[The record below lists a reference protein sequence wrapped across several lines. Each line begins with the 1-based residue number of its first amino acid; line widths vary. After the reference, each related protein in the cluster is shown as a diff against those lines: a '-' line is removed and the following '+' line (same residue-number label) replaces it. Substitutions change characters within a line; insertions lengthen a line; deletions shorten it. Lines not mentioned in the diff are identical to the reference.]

1 MKEQAEKVT
10 VIIPVYQAAATL
22 ACCVQSVLAQTYE
35 NLELIL
41 IDDGCEDG
49 STEICDRLC
58 TEDAS
63 GRIRVRHTENYGVSH
78 ARNLGLEMAEGSW
91 VMFVDADDM
100 LTPSFVYKLMA
111 AAAESSAKMVAQTQ
125 KINVSGK
132 EESIMVSGN
141 YFLENAV
148 LNSDTH
154 VWGKLYQKSF
164 LDQMLFPEK
173 LSIGEDMLYLLKL
186 VVRAGREPVICCI
199 SGTDYL
205 YTDNEQGAM
214 NSAYKT
220 SYLDQI
226 FCWQQAE
233 AILTEHRSGL
243 SPYVFT
249 RLATIQLMAA
259 LLVAGKVACA
269 QQLDQTDRLA
279 ALDLCSDEIRHALK
293 TNGAFAGLPAGYK
306 MKVMLYRMNRNR
318 YLNLYRKWKK

>member
-1 MKEQAEKVT
+1 MNEQTEKVT

-22 ACCVQSVLAQTYE
+22 ARCVQSVLAQTYE
-35 NLELIL
+35 NLELLL

-49 STEICDRLC
+49 STEICDQLC

-100 LTPSFVYKLMA
+100 LTPAFVSRLMDA
-111 AAAESSAKMVAQTQ
+111 AAKGSAKMVAQTQ
-125 KINVSGK
+125 KISVAGK
-132 EESIMVSGN
+132 KDGIMVSGN
-141 YFLENAV
+141 YFLEHAV

-164 LDQMLFPEK
+164 LDQLLFPET
-173 LSIGEDMLYLLKL
+173 LSIGEDMLFLLKL
-186 VVRAGREPVICCI
+186 AVKAGREPVICCI
-199 SGTDYL
+199 RGTDYL

-233 AILTEHRSGL
+233 TILEEHRGEL
-243 SPYVFT
+243 SPYIFT
-249 RLATIQLMAA
+249 RLATIQIMAT

-269 QQLDQTDRLA
+269 QELDRTDRLA
-279 ALDLCSDEIRHALK
+279 ALDLCSDEIGHALK

-306 MKVMLYRMNRNR
+306 LKVMLYRMSRDR
-318 YLNLYRKWKK
+318 YLNLYGKWKK